1 MRPEVLQRAERY
13 LKYGHVVKSFVL
25 QTWSMCRYID
35 PMVMSTSKNLSANL
49 SIGKVSKLTGLTPDT
64 IRVWERRH
72 SAVSPART
80 EGGSRRYSA
89 ADVSRLRLLSRAIEA
104 GNAIGTVAKLN
115 NAAIEMLLDPMT
127 RQDASPRMTKKPD
140 PFEHVVEEYLNLIQR
155 MALTDAQNLLR
166 RTALIL
172 STRDLVFGVL
182 LPILRDVGHRW
193 ERSDFG
199 VHHEHV
205 VSTHVRSLLA
215 IVGIDQMVTGRER
228 IIVTT
233 PSGHYHEFGA
243 LLSCFLIGAQGQEP
257 LYLGPNMPARDI
269 AEAAGAAGANHVVL
283 SIIPHVGSREM
294 QRLLDD
300 LELLSK
306 SVTLWCGMPPSHP
319 LAARI
324 NEKGID
330 VRVLHSL
337 HELDAVDWSKH
348 GVS

>member
-1 MRPEVLQRAERY
+1 M
-13 LKYGHVVKSFVL
+13 VVSN
-25 QTWSMCRYID
+25 SE
-35 PMVMSTSKNLSANL
+35 NLRANL
-49 SIGKVSKLTGLTPDT
+49 SIGKVSKLTGLAPDT
-64 IRVWERRH
+64 IRVWERRY
-72 SAVSPART
+72 SAVEPSRT

-89 ADVSRLRLLSRAIEA
+89 ADVARLRLLSRAIEA
-104 GNAIGTVAKLN
+104 GNAIGTVAKLK
-115 NAAIEMLLDPMT
+115 NAAIEMLLDPTT
-127 RQDASPRMTKKPD
+127 RRDPSARPMKKPA
-140 PFEHVVEEYLNLIQR
+140 PFAHVVEEYLNLIQR
-155 MALTDAQNLLR
+155 MALTEAQNLLR

-172 STRDLVFGVL
+172 STRDLVFDVL

-215 IVGIDQMVTGRER
+215 IVGIDQMGTGRER

-233 PSGHYHEFGA
+233 PAGHYHEFGA
-243 LLSCFLIGAQGQEP
+243 LLSCFLIGSQGQEP

-269 AEAAGAAGANHVVL
+269 VEAAEAAGANHVVL

-300 LELLSK
+300 LDLLSK
-306 SVTLWCGMPPSHP
+306 SVTLWCGMPPAHP

-324 NEKGID
+324 EDRALD

-337 HELDAVDWSKH
+337 RELDAVDWSKH
-348 GVS
+348 GLS